1 MTKPS
6 TPASRA
12 ANLARQ
18 KAWQAANPARA
29 REIRAK
35 ADRKRTIACPGRSTA
50 AAKAWRLAHPERWLE
65 IQRRSRLKMDH
76 GLTLEELQQMH
87 ANQEG
92 LCAICSKFIDL
103 FPRGVRRRMMQAH
116 VDHDHVTGEIRGL
129 LCPQC
134 NMAIGLAY
142 DSPTVLRNAAGYL
155 EGA

>member
-18 KAWQAANPARA
+18 
-29 REIRAK
+29 
-35 ADRKRTIACPGRSTA
+35 
-50 AAKAWRLAHPERWLE
+50 
-65 IQRRSRLKMDH
+65 
-76 GLTLEELQQMH
+76 
-87 ANQEG
+87 
-92 LCAICSKFIDL
+92 
-103 FPRGVRRRMMQAH
+103 
-116 VDHDHVTGEIRGL
+116 TGEIRGL

-155 EGA
+155 EVA